1 MMTIPPPP
9 WRTQP
14 PKARG
19 PRREPLTQDRI
30 VEVALELLRTEGYE
44 AVTMRR
50 LALELGT
57 GPASLYAH
65 VENRREL
72 DQLIVDRVIDESL
85 IPDPDPEHWEDQVK
99 DVMRRIRAM
108 YQRHPGVARATMA
121 MVPTGPSAL
130 MTIERM
136 LRILLAGGVPPQ
148 LAAWA
153 CDLIPLYVGA
163 VSFEES
169 LWSSDVAG
177 IDEREYFV
185 AQLRDYLKSLPTE
198 SFPTVVALAA
208 VLTTGDGE
216 DRFEFGIDVLVSG
229 LAAVARRQQA
239 AAADAAKTT

>member
-1 MMTIPPPP
+1 MTIPPPP
-9 WRTQP
+9 WRTRVT
-14 PKARG
+14 KARA
-19 PRREPLTQDRI
+19 PRREPLTQERI
-30 VEVALELLRTEGYE
+30 VEVALELLRNEGYE

-72 DQLIVDRVIDESL
+72 DQLIVDRVVDDQL
-85 IPDPDPEHWEDQVK
+85 IPDPDPDHWEDQVK
-99 DVMRRIRAM
+99 DVMRRIREM
-108 YQRHPGVARATMA
+108 YRRHPGVARATMA

-130 MTIERM
+130 MSIERM
-136 LRILLAGGVPPQ
+136 LSILLAGGVPPQ

-169 LWSSDVAG
+169 LWSSDGAG
-177 IDEREYFV
+177 IEEQEDFA
-185 AQLRDYLKSLPTE
+185 AQLRGYFESLPPET
-198 SFPTVVALAA
+198 FPTVVALAA

-239 AAADAAKTT
+239 ATADAAKTT

>member
-1 MMTIPPPP
+1 MTIPPPP

-14 PKARG
+14 PKVRG

-30 VEVALELLRTEGYE
+30 VEVALELLRAEGYE

-121 MVPTGPSAL
+121 MIPTGPSAL

-136 LRILLAGGVPPQ
+136 LGILLAGGVPPQ

-177 IDEREYFV
+177 ADERELFV
-185 AQLRDYLKSLPTE
+185 AQLRDYLQSLPTA